1 MTSREWRPKAFRE
14 GDDPDP
20 RFTLANE
27 RTYLAW
33 VRTGLGL
40 IAAAV
45 GLEAFG
51 TDVVGPALHT
61 VLVVLLLVGA
71 VLLVVFA
78 FLRWM
83 GVEAAMRTGR
93 TLPVPAIAALLAC
106 LIAGAGI
113 TLLVVVVQ

>member
-1 MTSREWRPKAFRE
+1 MTVRGWRPKAFRE
-14 GDDPDP
+14 GEDPDP

-33 VRTGLGL
+33 IRTALGL

-51 TDVVGPALHT
+51 TDVLSSGVHT
-61 VLVVLLLVGA
+61 ALVVALLVGA
-71 VLLVVFA
+71 IVLVVFA

-83 GVEAAMRTGR
+83 GVEAAMRRGR
-93 TLPVPAIAALLAC
+93 SLPVPAIAALLAC
-106 LIAGAGI
+106 MLAGAAL
-113 TLLVVVVQ
+113 TLLVVMVR